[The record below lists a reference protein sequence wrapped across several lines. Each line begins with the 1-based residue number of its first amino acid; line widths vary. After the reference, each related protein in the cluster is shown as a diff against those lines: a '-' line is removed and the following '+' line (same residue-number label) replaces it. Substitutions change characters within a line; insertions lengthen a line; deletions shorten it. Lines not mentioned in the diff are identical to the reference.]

1 MISNLSIVDFGRHQ
15 LLYLRYCCM
24 YYTQLFFLNLELVF
38 LFLRLR
44 KSLLELFQKLEY
56 LDQELL
62 IIRFAEKAS

>member
-1 MISNLSIVDFGRHQ
+1 
-15 LLYLRYCCM
+15 M